1 MLGVFAR
8 ISRDEGLTWGAPRVL
23 FNTTVRR
30 ANTRPGGVDGG
41 YPSSVQLKDGTI
53 VTAYSASGS
62 PCTSAT
68 TWAWSGGGSHRRA
81 GAAFLPPVEW
91 RAVFSW
97 LIRTA

>member
-30 ANTRPGGVDGG
+30 ANTRPGGTDGG

-53 VTAYSASGS
+53 VTAYYCQRIPMHQRYHMGVV
-62 PCTSAT
+62 
-68 TWAWSGGGSHRRA
+68 R
-81 GAAFLPPVEW
+81 W
-91 RAVFSW
+91 RVS
-97 LIRTA
+97 